1 MNPTKTTTLST
12 GHPAAM
18 TSTAKVTAPRAT
30 HPAVEALQMFMRNRS
45 AIAGMV
51 FLCTM
56 VLIALLGPLLYE
68 ADPFAIVSA
77 PLTGPGVEP
86 GLWLGTDY
94 LGRDVLVGIL
104 YGGRATLAVGA
115 TAALLSVVIGISIGA
130 FAGYYGGAV
139 DEVLMR
145 VTEFFQV
152 LPALLFAMVL
162 VTLFSPTLTTI
173 ALAIGVVSWPGVA
186 RLTRGE
192 FLKLK
197 QLEFVTAERA
207 IGAGN
212 QRIIW
217 RVILPNA
224 LSSLIV
230 SATLSVGVAILFSA
244 GLDFLGLG
252 DPNAMSWGLMIG
264 ASRDHIL
271 EAWWPVTFPG
281 IAIFITVLSVSL
293 IGDGLND
300 ALNPKL
306 RER

>member
-1 MNPTKTTTLST
+1 MSR
-12 GHPAAM
+12 
-18 TSTAKVTAPRAT
+18 TATVILKPT
-30 HPAVEALQMFMRNRS
+30 HPAVEAARMFLRNPS
-45 AIAGMV
+45 AIAGMG
-51 FLCTM
+51 LLILM
-56 VLIALLGPLLYE
+56 ASIALLGPVVYQAE
-68 ADPFAIVSA
+68 PFSIVGA
-77 PLTGPGVEP
+77 PFTPPGAEE
-86 GLWLGTDY
+86 GLWMGTDY
-94 LGRDVLVGIL
+94 LGRDVLAGIL
-104 YGGRATLAVGA
+104 YGGRATLVVGV
-115 TAALLSVVIGISIGA
+115 TAALLSVVIGMSVGA

-139 DEVLMR
+139 DEILMR

-162 VTLFSPTLTTI
+162 VTLFSPALTTI

-192 FLKLK
+192 FLKMRR
-197 QLEFVTAERA
+197 LEFVTAERA
-207 IGAGN
+207 IGGGD

-224 LSSLIV
+224 LPSLIV
-230 SATLSVGVAILFSA
+230 AATMSVGVAILFSA

-252 DPNAMSWGLMIG
+252 DPNVMSWGLMIG
-264 ASRDHIL
+264 SSRDHIL

-281 IAIFITVLSVSL
+281 VAIFITVLSVSL